1 MKIWNKIQVKIRLL
15 FFTWFRQGKV
25 PNDIS
30 IFCNNCI
37 GAFVAHDYHL
47 PFNSPT
53 VNLMIPP
60 TDFIEYIEHLEK
72 YSTKMEF
79 QNISGAKK
87 WPEGLLNQKIY
98 LNFIHYKTFQ
108 DGVDA
113 WKRRVARINK
123 KKMFFILVETDG
135 CTYEDLLRFDK
146 LSHPNKIALTHKTYP
161 EIKCAFQI
169 KGYEKIGAVTDSY
182 RYYKILPK
190 RYYDQFNWRKFSNQ

>member
-135 CTYEDLLRFDK
+135 CTYDCLLYTSD
-146 LSHPNKIALTHKTYP
+146 AAD
-161 EIKCAFQI
+161 E
-169 KGYEKIGAVTDSY
+169 
-182 RYYKILPK
+182 
-190 RYYDQFNWRKFSNQ
+190 

>member
-72 YSTKMEF
+72 YNTKMEF
-79 QNISGAKK
+79 QNISGAKN
-87 WPEGLLNQKIY
+87 G
-98 LNFIHYKTFQ
+98 
-108 DGVDA
+108 
-113 WKRRVARINK
+113 RRGYSTK
-123 KKMFFILVETDG
+123 KYT
-135 CTYEDLLRFDK
+135 
-146 LSHPNKIALTHKTYP
+146 
-161 EIKCAFQI
+161 
-169 KGYEKIGAVTDSY
+169 
-182 RYYKILPK
+182 
-190 RYYDQFNWRKFSNQ
+190 